1 MAYATV
7 AQLRE
12 YLPDVPVDAEN
23 DALLTNV
30 LERATAIVEAEL
42 GFAFAGYEPTDYG
55 YLAEPKDVY
64 SGIGGPWL
72 YLPAH
77 MPESVTAVDL
87 VASRGSDNESTE
99 AVTEYVEETRYRLY
113 LDAGWLPR
121 RWYRV
126 AAVWGYGAVPA
137 EIVEVTLEVAVNI
150 WRGRDAMNWSTELG
164 ATSGGATPYRRALTW
179 AQRSIIERVKGQY
192 PRESAF

>member
-7 AQLRE
+7 DQLRE
-12 YLPDVPVDAEN
+12 YLPDIPAGTEE
-23 DALLTNV
+23 DALLSSV

-42 GFAFAGYEPTDYG
+42 GFAFAPWD
-55 YLAEPKDVY
+55 YLAEARDVY
-64 SGIGGPWL
+64 TGAGGAWL

-77 MPESVTAVDL
+77 MPESVVKVAL
-87 VASRGSDNESTE
+87 VALRGTGDESTAE
-99 AVTEYVEETRYRLY
+99 VTTYLEDSRYRLY
-113 LDAGWLPR
+113 RDDGWLPR

-126 AAVWGYGAVPA
+126 TAVWGYGAAPA

-164 ATSGGATPYRRALTW
+164 ASGGGSTPYRRALTW
-179 AQRSIIERVKGQY
+179 AQRSIIERVKQQY
-192 PRESAF
+192 PPETAF